1 MSESGDSGPGRREVA
16 HRLFAAEFDDADFSY
31 SESDEERAP
40 NYVVTPTGA
49 RVNRLFLV
57 GVLTELEQVNDDV
70 LRARVVDPTGPFV
83 IYAGQYQPD
92 ELAFLEA
99 ADPPMFVALT
109 GKART
114 FQPDDSDRVFTSVRP
129 ESISEVDADTRDRW
143 VVQAAEQTVSRIG
156 QMASAKQAGLAGDE
170 LRLALLDQGID
181 ESAAAGITL
190 ALDHYGTTGDY
201 LDALRTTALD
211 AARVVAGDTDEAEG
225 LSLSPSDGT
234 DDPIPLLA
242 SLDLDTGVSTPETTG
257 EDTETGSPSETATDD
272 AEATEPNEPTVESSD
287 SEPTADEDVADAAE
301 EGAPAAAADAEP
313 APDSPGAPAGDES
326 PEPSADAAT
335 SDAPAETPETATDAG
350 ADETTA
356 GESAGDDAPA
366 TATPSEPVDESP
378 ASSEPATGA
387 DATVPDE
394 PDSSSEPEADEDLGE
409 FDPEFELDDDEREEI
424 EQEYGT
430 DFQSGTE
437 VDEPGEADIE
447 TPDPE
452 DLADAAE
459 EGAPAAA
466 ADAEPAPESAGAPA
480 GDESPEPSADAATSD
495 APAETPETATDAGAD
510 ETTAGESAGEDVP
523 AEDVDLEDA
532 VMEVMDELDDGS
544 GADREE
550 LLTAVV
556 DRYGADADSVDDA
569 IQDALM
575 GGRCYEPDDG
585 KLTPI

>member
-83 IYAGQYQPD
+83 VYTGQYQPD

-99 ADPPMFVALT
+99 ADPPMFVAVT

-156 QMASAKQAGLAGDE
+156 RMASAKQAGLAGDE

-225 LSLSPSDGT
+225 LSLSPDDGT

-242 SLDLDTGVSTPETTG
+242 SLDLDTDVSTPETTTDETG
-257 EDTETGSPSETATDD
+257 MDTMADEPAAESEVSESTTETTTETTADEPAAEPSMETASDD
-272 AEATEPNEPTVESSD
+272 ATAETTIDEEPTVSETPSGSESETVA
-287 SEPTADEDVADAAE
+287 SEPETSTTASASE
-301 EGAPAAAADAEP
+301 
-313 APDSPGAPAGDES
+313 
-326 PEPSADAAT
+326 PEPS
-335 SDAPAETPETATDAG
+335 SGAEGDLTDDTFG
-350 ADETTA
+350 D
-356 GESAGDDAPA
+356 GESGTDTAEPEA
-366 TATPSEPVDESP
+366 TTSTAAD
-378 ASSEPATGA
+378 TGTA
-387 DATVPDE
+387 
-394 PDSSSEPEADEDLGE
+394 EADEDLGE
-409 FDPEFELDDDEREEI
+409 FDPEFELDEDEREEI

-430 DFQSGTE
+430 AFQTGTE
-437 VDEPGEADIE
+437 VDEPGEAGIE
-447 TPDPE
+447 TPDPDEEVPAEADTGTEVDSEPETEPASATESEPASESEPEVATETAPSTEE
-452 DLADAAE
+452 DTSSSAAE
-459 EGAPAAA
+459 TT
-466 ADAEPAPESAGAPA
+466 AEPAAESDEDDDSGA
-480 GDESPEPSADAATSD
+480 E
-495 APAETPETATDAGAD
+495 
-510 ETTAGESAGEDVP
+510 P

-532 VMEVMDELDDGS
+532 VMEVMGELDDGS

-550 LLTAVV
+550 LLAAVV
-556 DRYGADADSVDDA
+556 DRYGVDADAVDDA

-585 KLTPI
+585 KLKPI

>member
-99 ADPPMFVALT
+99 ADPPMFVAVT

-156 QMASAKQAGLAGDE
+156 RMASAKQAGLTGDE

-190 ALDHYGTTGDY
+190 ALDHYETTGDY

-225 LSLSPSDGT
+225 LSLSPGDGT
-234 DDPIPLLA
+234 DDPVPLLA
-242 SLDLDTGVSTPETTG
+242 SLDIGAATETTG
-257 EDTETGSPSETATDD
+257 EDTETGSPSEAATDD
-272 AEATEPNEPTVESSD
+272 AEATEPNEPTAESSD
-287 SEPTADEDVADAAE
+287 SELTADEDVAEAAE
-301 EGAPAAAADAEP
+301 AGAPADAADAEP

-326 PEPSADAAT
+326 PEPGADAATSDAPAETPETATDAGADETTAGDDAPTTSAPSEPVDESPASSEPATDADATVPDEPDSSSEPEADDDLGEFDPEFELGEDEREEIEQEYGTDFQSGSEVDEPGEAGIETPDPEDLAEAAEEGAPADAADAEPAPDSAGAPAGDESPEPGADAAT

-356 GESAGDDAPA
+356 GESAG
-366 TATPSEPVDESP
+366 
-378 ASSEPATGA
+378 A
-387 DATVPDE
+387 DA
-394 PDSSSEPEADEDLGE
+394 
-409 FDPEFELDDDEREEI
+409 
-424 EQEYGT
+424 
-430 DFQSGTE
+430 
-437 VDEPGEADIE
+437 
-447 TPDPE
+447 
-452 DLADAAE
+452 
-459 EGAPAAA
+459 
-466 ADAEPAPESAGAPA
+466 
-480 GDESPEPSADAATSD
+480 
-495 APAETPETATDAGAD
+495 
-510 ETTAGESAGEDVP
+510 P

-532 VMEVMDELDDGS
+532 VMEVMEDLDDGS

-550 LLTAVV
+550 LRSTVAG
-556 DRYGADADSVDDA
+556 RYGADPDAVEDA

>member
-99 ADPPMFVALT
+99 ADPPMFVAVT

-156 QMASAKQAGLAGDE
+156 RMASAKQAGLAGDE

-211 AARVVAGDTDEAEG
+211 AARVVAGDTDEAQG
-225 LSLSPSDGT
+225 LSLSPGDGT
-234 DDPIPLLA
+234 DDPTPLLA
-242 SLDLDTGVSTPETTG
+242 SLDLDTDVSTPATT
-257 EDTETGSPSETATDD
+257 TDEAGTD
-272 AEATEPNEPTVESSD
+272 A
-287 SEPTADEDVADAAE
+287 TADE
-301 EGAPAAAADAEP
+301 
-313 APDSPGAPAGDES
+313 
-326 PEPSADAAT
+326 
-335 SDAPAETPETATDAG
+335 
-350 ADETTA
+350 
-356 GESAGDDAPA
+356 PA
-366 TATPSEPVDESP
+366 TESE
-378 ASSEPATGA
+378 ASEPATETTADEPVAETTESATATDEPATEPATEDAATDETTDVSESSPSATEPETVDTEPETSTTTASESDPEPSSGTDGEAGSGALAESDSDA
-387 DATVPDE
+387 DAT
-394 PDSSSEPEADEDLGE
+394 EPEPATSTATDSDTAADADDDLGE
-409 FDPEFELDDDEREEI
+409 FDPEFELDEDEREEI

-430 DFQSGTE
+430 DFQTGTE
-437 VDEPGEADIE
+437 VDEPGEAGIE
-447 TPDPE
+447 TPDPDE
-452 DLADAAE
+452 EVPAEADAGTEGDSEPETEPASATESETASEPEPETVPETTPSAE
-459 EGAPAAA
+459 GDTSASGPETT
-466 ADAEPAPESAGAPA
+466 AEPAAKSDEGDDSGA
-480 GDESPEPSADAATSD
+480 E
-495 APAETPETATDAGAD
+495 
-510 ETTAGESAGEDVP
+510 P

-532 VMEVMDELDDGS
+532 VMEVMEDLDDGS

-550 LLTAVV
+550 LLAAVV
-556 DRYGADADSVDDA
+556 DRYGADADAVDDA

>member
-99 ADPPMFVALT
+99 ADPPMFVAVT

-129 ESISEVDADTRDRW
+129 ESISEVDDDTRDRW

-156 QMASAKQAGLAGDE
+156 QMASAKQAGLTGDE
-170 LRLALLDQGID
+170 LRLALVDRGID

-225 LSLSPSDGT
+225 LSLSPDDGT

-242 SLDLDTGVSTPETTG
+242 SLDLDTDVSTPETTADG
-257 EDTETGSPSETATDD
+257 VDADATADEPEMESGADEPETESEASESATETTASEPVAETTESDAATDEPATETASADDTTETTIDEEPAVSETLSATEPETVDTETETSTTVASTSE
-272 AEATEPNEPTVESSD
+272 
-287 SEPTADEDVADAAE
+287 
-301 EGAPAAAADAEP
+301 
-313 APDSPGAPAGDES
+313 
-326 PEPSADAAT
+326 PEPSSGTDADVSSEAAAE
-335 SDAPAETPETATDAG
+335 SGLDADTTEPETATS
-350 ADETTA
+350 TTA
-356 GESAGDDAPA
+356 DSDTAAEGD
-366 TATPSEPVDESP
+366 
-378 ASSEPATGA
+378 G
-387 DATVPDE
+387 
-394 PDSSSEPEADEDLGE
+394 DLGE
-409 FDPEFELDDDEREEI
+409 FDPEFDLDEDEREEI

-430 DFQSGTE
+430 DFQTGTE
-437 VDEPGEADIE
+437 VEEPGEAGIE

-452 DLADAAE
+452 AVADAADAGTEVDNEPETEPASATESETEPETAPGTAPSAE
-459 EGAPAAA
+459 EDTASPGAETT
-466 ADAEPAPESAGAPA
+466 AEPAAESDEDDDSGA
-480 GDESPEPSADAATSD
+480 E
-495 APAETPETATDAGAD
+495 
-510 ETTAGESAGEDVP
+510 P

-532 VMEVMDELDDGS
+532 AMEIMDELDDGN

-550 LLTAVV
+550 LLSTVV
-556 DRYGADADSVDDA
+556 DRYGADADAVADA

-585 KLTPI
+585 KLKPI